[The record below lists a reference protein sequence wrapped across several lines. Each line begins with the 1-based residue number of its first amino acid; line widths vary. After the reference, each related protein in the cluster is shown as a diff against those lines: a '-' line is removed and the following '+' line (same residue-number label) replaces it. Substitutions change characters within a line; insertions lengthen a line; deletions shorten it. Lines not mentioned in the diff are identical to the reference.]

1 MHSGKFLFAQLMAF
15 LPKRDFH
22 RCVRKYRGN
31 YRTRRFSCLDQFL
44 CMAFAQLTYRVSLRD
59 IEICLKSLKAKLYHV
74 GIRGNIARNTLAK
87 ANQTRDWRIYADFA
101 AVLIAQARKLY
112 AGDSLS
118 IALEETVY
126 AFDSTTIDL
135 CLALFPWARFRRRK
149 GAVKLHT
156 LVDLRGNIPCFVHI
170 SSGKMHD
177 VKALDYLPLEPGAF
191 YVMDRG
197 YIDFARLYVFQ
208 EHMAFFVTRAKKN
221 LQCRCKAQRPVD
233 TNTGLR
239 CDQTIVLS
247 GAKSRAQYPARLR
260 RVKYVDPITGK
271 RLVFLTNNF
280 VLDAMTIARL
290 YKCRWQVELFFKWI
304 KQHLRIKSFFGTS
317 ENAVKTQVWIA
328 ISVYVLVAIVKK
340 ELKLGR
346 SLNDILQILSLSLF
360 EKTELFQALSQQ
372 IAPKEPGARPNQL
385 SLFDF

>member
-1 MHSGKFLFAQLMAF
+1 MHSGKFLFAQVMAF
-15 LPKRDFH
+15 LPKRDFD

-31 YRTRRFSCLDQFL
+31 YRTRKFSCLDQFL

-59 IEICLKSLKAKLYHV
+59 IEICLKSLKPKLYHV
-74 GIRGNIARNTLAK
+74 GIRGNIARNTLAM

-101 AVLIAQARKLY
+101 TVLITRARKLY
-112 AGDSLS
+112 AGESLS
-118 IALEETVY
+118 VALEETVY

-135 CLALFPWARFRRRK
+135 CLALFPWAHFRRRK

-177 VKALDYLPLEPGAF
+177 VKALDHLPLEPGAF

-221 LQCRCKAQRPVD
+221 LQYRCKAQRPVD

-260 RVKYVDPITGK
+260 RVKYVDPATGK

-280 VLDAMTIARL
+280 VLDALTIARL
-290 YKCRWQVELFFKWI
+290 YKSRWQVELFFKWI
-304 KQHLRIKSFFGTS
+304 KQHLRIKRFFGTS

-328 ISVYVLVAIVKK
+328 ISVYVLVAIIKK
-340 ELKLGR
+340 ELKLGL

-360 EKTELFQALSQQ
+360 EKTELFQALSHKTV
-372 IAPKEPGARPNQL
+372 PEESRTRPNQL

>member
-1 MHSGKFLFAQLMAF
+1 MYSGQFLFAQLMAF

-31 YRTRRFSCLDQFL
+31 YRTRKFSCLDQFL

-59 IEICLKSLKAKLYHV
+59 IEICLNSLKPKLYHV

-87 ANQTRDWRIYADFA
+87 ANQNRDWRIYADFA
-101 AVLIAQARKLY
+101 ALLIARARTLY

-118 IALEETVY
+118 VELEQTVY

-156 LVDLRGNIPCFVHI
+156 LIDLRGNIPCFVHI

-177 VKALDYLPLEPGAF
+177 VKALDLLPIEPGAF
-191 YVMDRG
+191 YIVDRG

-208 EHMAFFVTRAKKN
+208 VHMAFFVTRAKKN
-221 LQCRCKAQRPVD
+221 LQCRCRVRRPVD
-233 TNTGLR
+233 SNTGLR
-239 CDQTIVLS
+239 YDQTIVLS
-247 GAKSRAQYPARLR
+247 GTTTAAEYPAPLR
-260 RVKYVDPITGK
+260 RVKYVDPTTGK

-280 VLDAMTIARL
+280 VLDALTIAQL

-304 KQHLRIKSFFGTS
+304 KQHLRIKSFYGTS

-340 ELKLGR
+340 ELKLER
-346 SLNDILQILSLSLF
+346 SLNDILQILSLALF
-360 EKTELFQALSQQ
+360 EKTQLFHALSLK
-372 IAPKEPGARPNQL
+372 IAPKEPVSRPNQL